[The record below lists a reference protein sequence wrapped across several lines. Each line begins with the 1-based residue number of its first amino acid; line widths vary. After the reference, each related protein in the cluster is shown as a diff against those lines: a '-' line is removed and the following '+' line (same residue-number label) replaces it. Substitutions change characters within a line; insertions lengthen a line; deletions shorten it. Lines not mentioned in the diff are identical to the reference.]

1 LLLAY
6 ESEERRILRRKIMNG
21 DEEADP
27 VQHIL
32 VFQQGGSALTK
43 IKGIQRYGREDL
55 VLSIISIDVALPAI
69 LDEAGDYIPREL
81 QASLVLDYLKHPDLS
96 DELARLCSSQGVPLI
111 ASGKKLRWPGVFTP
125 PT

>member
-1 LLLAY
+1 
-6 ESEERRILRRKIMNG
+6 MNG
-21 DEEADP
+21 DEVVDP
-27 VQHIL
+27 MQHIL

-43 IKGIQRYGREDL
+43 IDGIHRYGGELL
-55 VLSIISIDVALPAI
+55 VLTIISIDVALPAI
-69 LDEAGDYIPREL
+69 LDDACDYLPREL

-111 ASGKKLRWPGVFTP
+111 ASGKKMRWPGVFTP

>member
-1 LLLAY
+1 
-6 ESEERRILRRKIMNG
+6 MNRA
-21 DEEADP
+21 EEAEP

-43 IKGIQRYGREDL
+43 IEGIHRYGGPKL
-55 VLSIISIDVALPAI
+55 VLTIISIDVALPAI
-69 LDEAGDYIPREL
+69 LDDAGDYLPQTL

-96 DELARLCSSQGVPLI
+96 DELGKLCSSQGVPLI
-111 ASGKKLRWPGVFTP
+111 ASGKKMRWPGVFTP